1 MNKVVICGE
10 KRGRS
15 MEMKHVL
22 KIKLEGGVFSSRLMR
37 AFINQGGPYE
47 LLRGPLKG
55 NERASREE
63 GGFVYGLPGS
73 YIAEPAMAVT
83 VTEWRLNNEAARF
96 AAIPREKVEAGL
108 RAAGLLAELGDGRA
122 ATGRNGGYVRRYAVS
137 VFNLR
142 ALTVVPVQASTVTLP
157 FSGAGGEP
165 EPASPLWRRLEKT
178 AVRALYTFG
187 LDFGEVVIRA
197 GAEGCFTVEKMGTS
211 PSYGGMRAAALT
223 AEAMAGLLR
232 ELEEAEARFSER
244 LIGMDPEFLLYN
256 GKTKKVVQASRYLG
270 RQGIAGCDV
279 LRYRGRRLFPVA
291 ELRPEPGRE
300 PRDSVRQLLCAFRA
314 AKSAITD
321 GELLWQAGGMPQR
334 GFPLGGHLHFSGVPL
349 TGELLRTL
357 DNYLALPMALLE
369 DSRSARRRPLY
380 GFLGDFRRKDYGG
393 FEYRTLPSFLI
404 SPLVA
409 KGVLGLAALI
419 LRDYRSLQRRPLQ
432 DQTVQKAFYEA
443 RKQVLR
449 KTWPPLARDIAA
461 SPGYP
466 DYAEYIAPFL
476 DAVQSGKVWD
486 ESADIRG
493 PWKLQT
499 DS

>member
-1 MNKVVICGE
+1 
-10 KRGRS
+10 
-15 MEMKHVL
+15 MKTRHIL
-22 KIKLEGGVFSSRLMR
+22 RIKSASDDFSRKLTRALLEQGGVNKLHRKSK
-37 AFINQGGPYE
+37 AE
-47 LLRGPLKG
+47 LLYGPPEKPGFHRPAEVEEWEL
-55 NERASREE
+55 NSEAVRFASIPRDRVEAALRSA
-63 GGFVYGLPGS
+63 GLP
-73 YIAEPAMAVT
+73 AE
-83 VTEWRLNNEAARF
+83 F
-96 AAIPREKVEAGL
+96 AGHKEQ
-108 RAAGLLAELGDGRA
+108 
-122 ATGRNGGYVRRYAVS
+122 TGARNGFVRRYAVA

-142 ALTVVPVQASTVTLP
+142 ALTVVPVQAPGTMPLP
-157 FSGAGGEP
+157 GAGGQP
-165 EPASPLWRRLEKT
+165 DPASPLWRRLEKT

-187 LDFGEVVIRA
+187 LDFGEAVIRA
-197 GAEGCFTVEKMGTS
+197 GEEGCYTIENLNPSPTCGGT
-211 PSYGGMRAAALT
+211 RAVALF

-232 ELEEAEARFSER
+232 ELEEADERISER

-270 RQGIAGCDV
+270 RQGIAGCDI

-291 ELRPEPGRE
+291 ELRPAPGRE
-300 PRDSVRQLLCAFRA
+300 PRDAARELLRAFRA

-321 GELLWQAGGMPQR
+321 GELLWLAGGMPQR

-357 DNYLALPMALLE
+357 DNYLALPTALLE
-369 DSRSARRRPLY
+369 DSRSAGRRPQY

-409 KGVLGLAALI
+409 KGVLGLAGLI
-419 LRDYRSLQRRPLQ
+419 LKDYRLLRRRPLHE
-432 DQTVQKAFYEA
+432 VAVREAFYHA
-443 RKQVLR
+443 RKEALR
-449 KTWPPLARDIAA
+449 KVWPELAKDIAA

-466 DYAEYIAPFL
+466 EYAEYIAPFL
-476 DAVQSGKVWD
+476 EAVRSGRVWD
-486 ESADIRG
+486 ESADIRR